1 VIRLEGILGPVVTP
15 FDGGGSLDL
24 AGFGAN
30 VRAHLAAGLHGIVVT
45 GSTGEAA
52 LLDEAERSR
61 LVDAARAEVPAGRPL
76 IVGIGAEST
85 RTTIARARDVAAR
98 GADAVLVVAP
108 HYYGDAM
115 TPEAL
120 RDHYQRVADASP
132 VPVLLYTIP
141 KYMHFALAPELV
153 HELALHPNIVGM
165 KDSSGDATLFRAY
178 LGARSEGFQVLTGS
192 GTLLGE
198 ALRAGAD
205 GAILAVALFAPVHS
219 LLVMAAA
226 REGDADVLAGAQRHL
241 TPLAAKIVAG
251 MGVAGVKAAL
261 DAVGLVG
268 GTPRL
273 PLRPLDAAR
282 LGQVRELLAAA
293 DVAPV
298 DASPRS

>member
-1 VIRLEGILGPVVTP
+1 MRLEGILAPVVTP
-15 FDGGGSLDL
+15 FDASGAVDL
-24 AGFGAN
+24 GAFAAN

-52 LLDEAERSR
+52 LLGEDERSR
-61 LVDAARAEVPAGRPL
+61 LVDAARAEVPSGRPL

-85 RTTIARARDVAAR
+85 RSTIARACDVAAR

-115 TPEAL
+115 TPGAL
-120 RDHYQRVADASP
+120 RDHYRRVADASP

-153 HELALHPNIVGM
+153 QELAGHANIVGM
-165 KDSSGDATLFRAY
+165 KDSSGDATLFRQYMAV
-178 LGARSEGFQVLTGS
+178 RSSSFQVLTGS
-192 GTLLGE
+192 GTLLSE
-198 ALRAGAD
+198 ALRMGAD
-205 GAILAVALFAPVHS
+205 GAILAVALFAPAHS

-226 REGDADVLAGAQRHL
+226 REGDADVLAGAQAHL

-251 MGVAGVKAAL
+251 MGVAGVKFAM

-268 GTPRL
+268 GAPRS
-273 PLRPLDAAR
+273 PLRALDADR
-282 LGQVRELLAAA
+282 MGQVRDLLAAA
-293 DVAPV
+293 ELSAVVTPQV
-298 DASPRS
+298 S